1 MELEFNKT
9 PQALLDKPVL
19 FGTAAELAQAYN
31 ILASRRTSGMVPNPI
46 NLSEILAFVQIYGRP
61 TIAIETFV
69 ELIGTMDMKYLEL
82 FSGNLG
88 KHSGKR

>member
-1 MELEFNKT
+1 MELETNIT
-9 PQALLDKPVL
+9 PKALLDKPVL

-31 ILASRRTSGMVPNPI
+31 ILASRRTSGMSPNPI
-46 NLSEILAFVQIYGRP
+46 NLSEILAFTQIYGRP
-61 TIAIETFV
+61 TIAIELFI
-69 ELIGTMDMKYLEL
+69 ELIGIMDMKYLEL